1 MLSGASKRWGY
12 DRGASGGLQKLAAR
26 SLSPRIARRFRFTHW
41 HKSSPRRAMEKGELQ
56 TAYDEGIRSG
66 RQGFAGT
73 QPD

>member
-1 MLSGASKRWGY
+1 M
-12 DRGASGGLQKLAAR
+12 
-26 SLSPRIARRFRFTHW
+26 
-41 HKSSPRRAMEKGELQ
+41 AMEKGELQ